1 MIFFFRRM
9 PVVAL
14 AGVLVGLGGVLTAL
28 PAQAAICKS
37 VDSQGKVHY
46 AQCPDGTR
54 NEVSVKNTSKGVHLT
69 QVSKN
74 SHYGGA
80 VVSASPPRAGN
91 TGSRTPGNARNLP
104 Q

>member
-1 MIFFFRRM
+1 MKFLRRRT

-14 AGVLVGLGGVLTAL
+14 AGALLGLGGLLATL

-37 VDSQGKVHY
+37 VDGQGKVHY

-69 QVSKN
+69 QVSRN

-80 VVSASPPRAGN
+80 VVSASPPQKRNG
-91 TGSRTPGNARNLP
+91 GSKTPGSRNLP